1 MDKDALIAKLR
12 EYFRGR
18 TDVAFAYLFGSVA
31 KGTSHG
37 ESDVDIGVYFRPGT
51 KALEYESENRYP
63 GEDDIG
69 SDLERLTGRQ
79 TDMVVLNRAPSTLF
93 SAVIEEGNKV
103 FSADEGL
110 LSRLSAAVNDLA
122 DDFRYFIS
130 DFVKIK
136 ERSRS
141 LSANDR
147 VRLERLIDFVQD
159 QMPDFKKFAGMSQKE
174 YERDISVKR
183 NLERW
188 AETLANAS
196 IDIGKILIASRKR
209 PIPQTYKAILKEL
222 AFLDGF
228 DESVASKIARFSD
241 MRNLLVH
248 EYLDLRFAL
257 LDTFVKEGEPLYGYL
272 IKYAKDMIEK
282 DDQGRVDKPR

>member
-1 MDKDALIAKLR
+1 MNKDALITKLR

-18 TDVAFAYLFGSVA
+18 ADVAFAYLFGSIA
-31 KGTSHG
+31 KGTSHS

-51 KALEYESENRYP
+51 RALEYESEIRYP
-63 GEDDIG
+63 GESDIW

-93 SAVIEEGNKV
+93 SAVIGEGSKI

-110 LSRLSAAVNDLA
+110 FSRLSAAVNDLA

-141 LSANDR
+141 LSTNDR
-147 VRLERLIDFVQD
+147 VRLVRLIDFVQD
-159 QMPDFKKFAGMSQKE
+159 QMPDFKKFAGVSQKQ
-174 YERDISVKR
+174 YERDISIKR

-209 PIPQTYKAILKEL
+209 PIPQTYKTILKEL

-228 DESVASKIARFSD
+228 DENVAVKIAGFSD

-257 LDTFVKEGEPLYGYL
+257 LDIFVKKGEPLYAYL
-272 IKYAKDMIEK
+272 IKYAKEELEK
-282 DDQGRVDKPR
+282 DAHEPVDKSP